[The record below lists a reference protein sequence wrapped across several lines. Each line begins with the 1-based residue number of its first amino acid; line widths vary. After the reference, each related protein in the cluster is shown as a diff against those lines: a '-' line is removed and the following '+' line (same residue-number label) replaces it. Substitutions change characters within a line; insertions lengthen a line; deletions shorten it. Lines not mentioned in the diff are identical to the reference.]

1 MKYTRTAKSISF
13 TTRIDHVRIET
24 VEAGYKIY
32 ADGDD
37 REAIYFLGEHQTAA
51 VAEAL
56 GMQDV
61 ADFLDLVENAIK
73 AEQHNEVFSAAIKD
87 AKSEYFWMNMDQID
101 RYLIG
106 GEQPGEIEK
115 D

>member
-13 TTRIDHVRIET
+13 KTRIDHVRIET
-24 VEAGYKIY
+24 VESGYKIY

-56 GMQDV
+56 GMQDD
-61 ADFLDLVENAIK
+61 ANFLDLVENAIK
-73 AEQHNEVFSAAIKD
+73 AGQQNEVFSAAIKD
-87 AKSEYFWMNMDQID
+87 AKSEYFWMNSDQID
-101 RYLIG
+101 RYWIG
-106 GEQPGEIEK
+106 GEQPGPIEK
-115 D
+115 E

>member
-13 TTRIDHVRIET
+13 NTRIDEVRIEK
-24 VEAGYKIY
+24 EAAGYKIY
-32 ADGDD
+32 ADADD

-56 GMQDV
+56 GMQDE
-61 ADFLDLVENAIK
+61 ANFLDLVENAIK
-73 AEQHNEVFSAAIKD
+73 AGKQNEVFSASIKD
-87 AKSEYFWMNMDQID
+87 AKSEFFWMNSDQIE
-101 RYLIG
+101 RYWIG
-106 GEQPGEIEK
+106 GEQPGPIEK

>member
-13 TTRIDHVRIET
+13 NTRIDEVRIEKQA
-24 VEAGYKIY
+24 AGYKIY
-32 ADGDD
+32 ADAAD

-51 VAEAL
+51 VAEVL
-56 GMQDV
+56 GMQDE

-73 AEQHNEVFSAAIKD
+73 AGHQNEVFSAAIKD
-87 AKSEYFWMNMDQID
+87 AKSEFFWMNMDQID

-106 GEQPGEIEK
+106 GEQPGEIES